1 MSIKLNKKHF
11 LLYDFIKSQVNKKGY
26 PPVVREMAPVI
37 GAKSTSTVHR
47 YLKDLEDMNML
58 KINSNKSRAIEILG
72 DIEDGENERETINIP
87 IVGTIAAGIPILAV
101 ENIEDTI
108 SIPMDFIKHKEQLFI
123 LKVKGES
130 MIDAGILDED
140 FAIIEKSD
148 DAENGDIVAVLI
160 GNEATLKRFYKE
172 KDYIR
177 LQPENK
183 TMEPIIVKN
192 CRVMG
197 KLVAVYRGY

>member
-1 MSIKLNKKHF
+1 
-11 LLYDFIKSQVNKKGY
+11 
-26 PPVVREMAPVI
+26 
-37 GAKSTSTVHR
+37 
-47 YLKDLEDMNML
+47 ML